1 MSWSDLNDSKR
12 MMKGFM
18 FVDALSVG
26 VLLMGGV
33 NGITHSLYDKEI
45 KERAEGCNCIVVQ

>member
-1 MSWSDLNDSKR
+1 
-12 MMKGFM
+12 
-18 FVDALSVG
+18 
-26 VLLMGGV
+26 MGGV

>member
-33 NGITHSLYDKEI
+33 IGITHSLYEEI
-45 KERAEGCNCIVVQ
+45 KRKSGGV